1 MMKNRL
7 KSIVI
12 FCFVILA
19 SCSKDDDNTPV
30 EIPEKKLKSITSS
43 QGATTNTTTFNY
55 DDSGKWISG
64 VNRFGQNYSITY
76 TSNGKISLF
85 DVVNQ
90 PSEIEYIYSQA
101 PDFSLNKIKVDTYET
116 DLIYNNF
123 KITELEF
130 YDGSI
135 QNRLL
140 ITYDVNGR
148 IASITNNEELTRV
161 SYTYD
166 DLNRII
172 RIDKLGTGN
181 PTDPYVIMS
190 YAEYQYESHKNSV
203 YQFFK
208 EQMDFDQLLFC
219 PIDIYPFFS
228 RVFSYTDYNNI
239 YILSEYN
246 IKSIKEYNANNTT
259 QPIFDVTMNYTLED
273 NKVMSFTTTT
283 IYSGSTT
290 SESTSYT
297 YEN

>member
-1 MMKNRL
+1 MIKNKL
-7 KSIVI
+7 KSII
-12 FCFVILA
+12 ILCLIIMA
-19 SCSKDDDNTPV
+19 SCSKDDEATLV

-166 DLNRII
+166 NLDRII
-172 RIDKLGTGN
+172 RVDKLGTGN

-203 YQFFK
+203 YKFFK

-283 IYSGSTT
+283 IYNGSTT